1 MTEGDTAFRSD
12 QLVGTGV
19 VNPQGEDL
27 GSVDDIVMSPQTG
40 KIAYLVIGRGGVYGF
55 GEKYVPVPWD
65 HFKTTTGANL
75 LVLSTT
81 KSNLDAAPL
90 VKEDRFSPRGDFGQQ
105 SQKVDDYWKAH
116 LSK

>member
-1 MTEGDTAFRSD
+1 
-12 QLVGTGV
+12 
-19 VNPQGEDL
+19 
-27 GSVDDIVMSPQTG
+27 MSPQTG
-40 KIAYLVIGRGGVYGF
+40 KIADLVIGRGGVFGF

-90 VKEDRFSPRGDFGQQ
+90 VEEDRFSPRGDFGQQ